1 MKARYD
7 DDLRGKVTLALI
19 STCMIQLVDICF
31 WLQDGELHHETQID
45 ICKTYAKEIEYDEG
59 NVEEI
64 CGCDFGFI

>member
-19 STCMIQLVDICF
+19 STCMIQLVDIRF
-31 WLQDGELHHETQID
+31 WLQDGELSHETQID